1 MGILSEGGLI
11 SKEIGILMRTAAI
24 FALLLCSTSAF
35 AVPNFE
41 GVIIGKKS
49 THCKTDTAPVTIA
62 PDGSAMFVV
71 FNYMQIKVRSGTE
84 HMRCDLTLKLAEPLG
99 APETI
104 QMVVSGQT
112 LLNGGASA
120 SATVGMLGHNQALN
134 LDAINAKN
142 GAFSSRVTA
151 NLPKGAQ
158 QLDVIFEASIQ
169 SGASGSSSL
178 ISIDELNIGDMSRY
192 RD

>member
-1 MGILSEGGLI
+1 MTTE
-11 SKEIGILMRTAAI
+11 SKMLMRTSAMAALM
-24 FALLLCSTSAF
+24 FCGTSAF
-35 AVPNFE
+35 AGPIFE

-49 THCKTDTAPVTIA
+49 THCKTETAPAAIA
-62 PDGSAMFVV
+62 PDGHAMAVV
-71 FNYMQIKVRSGTE
+71 FNYMQIKVRNGTD
-84 HMRCDLTLKLAEPLG
+84 HMRCDVTLKLAAPLG

-104 QMVVSGQT
+104 QMDVSGQS

-120 SATVGMLGHNQALN
+120 SATVEILGHKQALN
-134 LDAINAKN
+134 IDAIKTKN
-142 GAFSSRVTA
+142 GVFSQQVTA

-158 QLDVIFEASIQ
+158 QLDMIFEASIQ

-178 ISIDELNIGDMSRY
+178 ISIDELNVGDMSRY